1 MGLLNK
7 GGNIRVRL
15 KFSSETV
22 KNLGKS
28 LTPAIKKAS
37 SYIELVIRVIKK
49 HPIEVAAGVVG
60 TGLVVDDLRQRSE
73 KHNLEKN
80 MLKTKEV
87 LKKHEVEI
95 RTLSAVAEKAKSLE
109 IINEQLCDVIR
120 TQREESDEEKNKDKT
135 TD

>member
-1 MGLLNK
+1 
-7 GGNIRVRL
+7 
-15 KFSSETV
+15 
-22 KNLGKS
+22 
-28 LTPAIKKAS
+28 
-37 SYIELVIRVIKK
+37 
-49 HPIEVAAGVVG
+49 
-60 TGLVVDDLRQRSE
+60 
-73 KHNLEKN
+73 

>member
-1 MGLLNK
+1 M
-7 GGNIRVRL
+7 RL
-15 KFSSETV
+15 KISSETV

-37 SYIELVIRVIKK
+37 SYIEPVIRVIKK